1 MLKLPERLHSL
12 RKERN
17 LRQEDAAK
25 ELHISLNSYCR
36 YERGEREPNASVLVQ
51 MSDFYNVT
59 LDYLVG
65 RSEER

>member
-12 RKERN
+12 RKERKLTQESAATEAGIA
-17 LRQEDAAK
+17 LR
-25 ELHISLNSYCR
+25 SYRR
-36 YERGEREPNASVLVQ
+36 YESGEREPDASTLVR
-51 MSDFYNVT
+51 MADFYGVT